1 MYAARVPTLEP
12 ELPRSGNAA
21 SRWFGRV
28 ALLALGWRIR
38 GNVPNRRKLVLIV
51 APHTS
56 NWDLVVCVAA
66 KMALGLHVS
75 WLGKHT
81 LFSFPLGILMRALGG
96 MPVNRSE
103 SHNVVRQVADEV
115 GRRERF
121 VLAIAP
127 EGTRSAVERWRT
139 GFYHIARE
147 AQVPI
152 ATVALNWREH
162 IVDVGDVF
170 KPTGDLD
177 RDMTE
182 LRARFAGL
190 NGRRRS

>member
-1 MYAARVPTLEP
+1 MADGRVPTLEP
-12 ELPRSGNAA
+12 ELPRSGNAV

-28 ALLALGWRIR
+28 SMAVLGWRIR
-38 GNVPNRRKLVLIV
+38 GNVPNRPKLVLIV

-66 KMALGLHVS
+66 KVALGLRVL

-81 LFSFPLGILMRALGG
+81 LFQFPLGILMRALGG

-103 SHNVVRQVADEV
+103 SHNVVRVVADEF
-115 GRRERF
+115 GRSERL
-121 VLAIAP
+121 VLAVAP
-127 EGTRSAVERWRT
+127 EGTRKNVERWRT

-152 ATVALNWREH
+152 VTVALNWREH
-162 IVDVGDVF
+162 TVDVGELF
-170 KPTGDLD
+170 ALTGDFD
-177 RDMTE
+177 RDIGE

-190 NGRRRS
+190 SGRRRQ